1 MSKVV
6 LITGASSGMGHAGAI
21 LLAQEG
27 HKVYAGARRVDRMA
41 DLAEYGIT
49 AVEMDVSKGDDNE
62 RVVSQ
67 VIESEG
73 RIDVLINNAGFG
85 LFGPVE
91 DVPLD
96 DARYQFEVNLFGP
109 AHLTQ
114 LVLPH
119 MRAQGSG
126 RIVNISSMGGK
137 VFTPL
142 GAWYHATKH
151 ALEGWSDC
159 LRYETAPFN
168 IQVVLIEPGWIKTEF
183 GDVMRA
189 QLEKYHGET
198 AYKAQVEAFVK
209 QVGDSFTTDVRTKP
223 EVLAKV
229 FVKAATTGKP
239 RRRYVKGVLA
249 RPVMFAPEVARRRGL
264 RIHDAA
270 GLPLTDC
277 PRTRAAEGRPACW
290 TSRPAVTPWASSRP
304 ALRPRARGA
313 PRRGCGVR
321 R

>member
-6 LITGASSGMGHAGAI
+6 LITGASSGMGREAAI
-21 LLAQEG
+21 LLAQKG
-27 HKVYAGARRVDRMA
+27 HRVYAGARRVDRMA
-41 DLAEYGIT
+41 DLAERGIT
-49 AVEMDVSKGDDNE
+49 PVEMDVSKGDDNE

-73 RIDVLINNAGFG
+73 RIDVLINNAAFG

-96 DARYQFEVNLFGP
+96 DARYQFEVNLFGL

-114 LVLPH
+114 LVVPH

-126 RIVNISSMGGK
+126 RIVNISSMSGK
-137 VFTPL
+137 VFMPL

-189 QLEKYHGET
+189 QLEKYRGDT
-198 AYKAQVEAFVK
+198 AYKAQVEAFLK
-209 QVGDSFTTDVRTKP
+209 RMDYSGAMDLRTDPK
-223 EVLAKV
+223 VLAKV
-229 FVKAATTGKP
+229 FLKAATTDKP
-239 RRRYVKGVLA
+239 RRRYVKGALA
-249 RPVMFAPEVARRRGL
+249 RPVMFARKWFGDGVCEFVLRRVFR
-264 RIHDAA
+264 
-270 GLPLTDC
+270 
-277 PRTRAAEGRPACW
+277 
-290 TSRPAVTPWASSRP
+290 
-304 ALRPRARGA
+304 
-313 PRRGCGVR
+313 
-321 R
+321 